1 MIAYLKGKLVYKEA
15 TFIIIDVGGLGY
27 EVKIPLSTYT
37 VLGDQENCYVH
48 THLLIKEDSHTLYGF
63 ATSAE
68 KEIFLELISISGV
81 GPSTALTV
89 LSQLSVEEV
98 YHAITEEDVKT
109 IQSVKGIGAKSAQR
123 IILELKDK
131 LRKREFDTS
140 GSSRPASVSSKNQ
153 TAEEAISA
161 LVTLGYQKSVAEKT
175 VTRILK
181 LDNNISIEDLIRQA
195 LKSA

>member
-1 MIAYLKGKLVYKEA
+1 MISYIKGKLVYKEA
-15 TFIIIDVGGLGY
+15 TFIVVDVGGLGY

-37 VLGDQENCYVH
+37 VLGDQENCFVH

-81 GPSTALTV
+81 GPSTGLTV
-89 LSQLSVEEV
+89 LSQLSVDEV
-98 YHAITEEDVKT
+98 YHAITQEDVKT
-109 IQSVKGIGAKSAQR
+109 IQSVKGIGVKSAQR

-131 LRKREFDTS
+131 LRKRDISTD
-140 GSSRPASVSSKNQ
+140 GSKPTGMSSKNQ
-153 TAEEAISA
+153 IAEEAIGA
-161 LVTLGYQKSVAEKT
+161 LVTLGYQKVVAEKT
-175 VTRILK
+175 VARILK
-181 LDNNISIEDLIRQA
+181 IDNSITLEDLIRQA

>member
-1 MIAYLKGKLVYKEA
+1 MISYIKGKLVHKEA
-15 TFIIIDVGGLGY
+15 TFIVVDVGGLGY

-37 VLGDQENCYVH
+37 ALGDQENCFVH

-81 GPSTALTV
+81 GPSTGLTV
-89 LSQLSVEEV
+89 LSQLSVDEV
-98 YHAITEEDVKT
+98 YHAITQEDVRT

-131 LRKREFDTS
+131 LRKRDLPAGGVS
-140 GSSRPASVSSKNQ
+140 DSSLSSRNQ
-153 TAEEAISA
+153 TVEEAISA
-161 LVTLGYQKSVAEKT
+161 LVTLGYQKSIAEKT
-175 VTRILK
+175 VAKILK
-181 LDNNISIEDLIRQA
+181 IDNTITLEDLIRQA

>member
-1 MIAYLKGKLVYKEA
+1 MISYIKGKLVYKEA
-15 TFIIIDVGGLGY
+15 TFIIVDVGGLGY

-37 VLGDQENCYVH
+37 VLGDQENCFVH
-48 THLLIKEDSHTLYGF
+48 THLQIKEDSHTLYGF

-81 GPSTALTV
+81 GPSTGLTV
-89 LSQLSVEEV
+89 LSQLTVDEV
-98 YHAITEEDVKT
+98 YHAITHEDVAT
-109 IQSVKGIGAKSAQR
+109 IQSVKGIGVKSAQR

-131 LRKREFDTS
+131 LRKRDISSDGSAPS
-140 GSSRPASVSSKNQ
+140 GISSKNQ

-161 LVTLGYQKSVAEKT
+161 LVTLGYQKTVAEKT
-175 VTRILK
+175 VAKILK
-181 LDNNISIEDLIRQA
+181 LDASITLENLIRQA